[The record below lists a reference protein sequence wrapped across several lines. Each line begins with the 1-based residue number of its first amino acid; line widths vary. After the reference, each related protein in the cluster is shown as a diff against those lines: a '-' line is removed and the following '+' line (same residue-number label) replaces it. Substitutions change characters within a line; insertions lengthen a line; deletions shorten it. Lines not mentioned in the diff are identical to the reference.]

1 MILGNHVTVSC
12 LVSAV
17 SMDGAM
23 NIRWKIN
30 GRWVKPLLN
39 SRIQTT
45 ELNRD
50 SYDPSLYTSNLII
63 NGIKKVDTGIKINT
77 KPVQVKP
84 LPIKHLIDR
93 VIWESYE
100 QVHKYRTKSVLCS
113 LNVFWCSIVRISFIS
128 LYCFFVSENWSK
140 TSLYQRPYPVSWS
153 SSRCQLL
160 WSGPSEACC
169 FVCYRGQ
176 SWMRGACWADLGQ

>member
-1 MILGNHVTVSC
+1 MGYIKGIKMYKPDNYMILGNHVTVSC

-100 QVHKYRTKSVLCS
+100 QVHKYHTKSVLCS
-113 LNVFWCSIVRISFIS
+113 LNVFWCSIVHISFYKLI
-128 LYCFFVSENWSK
+128 
-140 TSLYQRPYPVSWS
+140 
-153 SSRCQLL
+153 LL
-160 WSGPSEACC
+160 L
-169 FVCYRGQ
+169 RG
-176 SWMRGACWADLGQ
+176 WELE

>member
-1 MILGNHVTVSC
+1 MSVQISAMCFLVGYIKGIKMYKPDNYMILGNHVTVSC

-93 VIWESYE
+93 VI
-100 QVHKYRTKSVLCS
+100 
-113 LNVFWCSIVRISFIS
+113 
-128 LYCFFVSENWSK
+128 
-140 TSLYQRPYPVSWS
+140 
-153 SSRCQLL
+153 
-160 WSGPSEACC
+160 
-169 FVCYRGQ
+169 
-176 SWMRGACWADLGQ
+176 